1 MSAEIDDVPSGE
13 NSPAVSPARIPRMG
27 LLMLGG
33 MGLIGAAA
41 ALVLLP
47 GGAPELVAFRDTCA
61 KNGATPALLA
71 VSGLVITGIGLGLR
85 SLARASRAIADE
97 THARPDDVSPQV
109 QKLGSELAQV
119 RGALQDLRVEHV
131 YVKEGVKELQQLLRE
146 QLAAANPESLQE
158 AIFQMAGS
166 LDQVGARLDERLSVQ
181 NDNFQTA
188 LQTFHNSLLTACVRL
203 DDLHGRLSRRA
214 DASSSDARAAMSE
227 PELSL
232 GVLDEI
238 DDTPSRTTRPT
249 LRLSPAPAPA
259 SHGGAALELP
269 RAPLP
274 YQNPADVA
282 LAQKIAQLQV
292 LISDADVR
300 QVLAGLPGNPL
311 SSV

>member
-1 MSAEIDDVPSGE
+1 MTAELDEAPTGEHTPS
-13 NSPAVSPARIPRMG
+13 VQPARLPRMG
-27 LLMLGG
+27 LLMVTGLG
-33 MGLIGAAA
+33 LVGAAA

-61 KNGATPALLA
+61 KNGASPALLA
-71 VSGLVITGIGLGLR
+71 IGGILILGVGLGLR
-85 SLARASRAIADE
+85 SLARTTRAIADE
-97 THARPDDVSPQV
+97 EHARPDSVSPQV

-131 YVKEGVKELQQLLRE
+131 YVKDGVKELQQLLRD

-181 NDNFQTA
+181 NDNFQQA
-188 LQTFHNSLLTACVRL
+188 LQTFHNALLTACVRL

-214 DASSSDARAAMSE
+214 EANGTPAQEEDG
-227 PELSL
+227 ELSL
-232 GVLDEI
+232 GVLDQL
-238 DDTPSRTTRPT
+238 DDTPSRTARPS
-249 LRLSPAPAPA
+249 LRSVSAPVSRESTPP
-259 SHGGAALELP
+259 ELP

-292 LISDADVR
+292 LIADADVR

>member
-1 MSAEIDDVPSGE
+1 MSAEIDDVPTGE
-13 NSPAVSPARIPRMG
+13 NSPAVAPARLPRMG

-33 MGLIGAAA
+33 LGLIGAAA

-97 THARPDDVSPQV
+97 THARPDDLSPQV

-146 QLAAANPESLQE
+146 QLSTANPESLQE

-214 DASSSDARAAMSE
+214 EASSSDAAAASE

-232 GVLDEI
+232 GVLDQI
-238 DDTPSRTTRPT
+238 DDSPSRNTRPT
-249 LRLSPAPAPA
+249 LRVAPAPAPTNQG
-259 SHGGAALELP
+259 SAALEMP

>member
-1 MSAEIDDVPSGE
+1 MSAEIDDVPTGE
-13 NSPAVSPARIPRMG
+13 NRPTVQPARTPRMG

-33 MGLIGAAA
+33 LGLIGASA

-47 GGAPELVAFRDTCA
+47 GGAPELVAFRDSCA
-61 KNGATPALLA
+61 KHGASPALLA
-71 VSGLVITGIGLGLR
+71 IGGVLITGLGLGLR

-119 RGALQDLRVEHV
+119 RGTLQDLRVEHV

-214 DASSSDARAAMSE
+214 EAISADVPIVNE
-227 PELSL
+227 NELSL
-232 GVLDEI
+232 GVLDQI
-238 DDTPSRTTRPT
+238 DDSPSRGTRPA
-249 LRLSPAPAPA
+249 LRVSSTPA
-259 SHGGAALELP
+259 SQSSAPVELP

-300 QVLAGLPGNPL
+300 QVLAGMPGNPL
-311 SSV
+311 SSR

>member
-1 MSAEIDDVPSGE
+1 MTAELDEAPTGQHTA
-13 NSPAVSPARIPRMG
+13 AVQPARMPHMG
-27 LLMLGG
+27 LTLATGI
-33 MGLIGAAA
+33 GLVGAAA

-61 KNGATPALLA
+61 KHGASPALLA
-71 VSGLVITGIGLGLR
+71 IGGLVITGIGLGFR
-85 SLARASRAIADE
+85 RLARVSRALTDE
-97 THARPDDVSPQV
+97 QHARPDDVSPQV

-131 YVKEGVKELQQLLRE
+131 YVKDGVKELQQLLRE

-181 NDNFQTA
+181 NDNFQQA

-203 DDLHGRLSRRA
+203 DELHGRLSRRA
-214 DASSSDARAAMSE
+214 DSNANGSTPANAD
-227 PELSL
+227 ELSL
-232 GVLDEI
+232 GVLDRI
-238 DDTPSRTTRPT
+238 DDTPSQSARPGPRLATAPSGRDTTP
-249 LRLSPAPAPA
+249 P
-259 SHGGAALELP
+259 ELP

-292 LISDADVR
+292 LIADADVR